1 MTHVAVPSL
10 YRRAILISLLVCS
23 GVGLLVVPG
32 AAAGSACRGGPA
44 TAAQVGRPSPQIAWR
59 AGLFG
64 ATPVYDGAPGAR
76 MYRGGWVRP
85 DQASWLLVLAA
96 DRDVDGR
103 CWVEVRLPTRPN
115 SAKGWLRADEV
126 LLKSTDW
133 SIAISRA
140 ARTLTLFRRGIGVMR
155 ASVVVGKPTTPT
167 PTGLFSI
174 IGAWPS
180 PPNAF
185 DGSWVLPLTAHSNV
199 LASFDGGEGTV
210 GIHGRGG
217 TSLVDPLGTALSH
230 GCIRLDNHAI
240 DLLVQLVGAGGLAGI
255 PVHVR

>member
-1 MTHVAVPSL
+1 MPRIAVPSL
-10 YRRAILISLLVCS
+10 HRLLIWISLLACC

-32 AAAGSACRGGPA
+32 AAAASACHGGIA
-44 TAAQVGRPSPQIAWR
+44 TAAQVGRPGLQVAWR
-59 AGLFG
+59 AELFG
-64 ATPVYDGAPGAR
+64 ATTVYDGTPGAA
-76 MYRGGWVRP
+76 MHRGGWVRP
-85 DQASWLLVLAA
+85 NQASWLLVLAA
-96 DRDVDGR
+96 DSDGDGR

-126 LLKSTDW
+126 LLQPTDW

-140 ARTLTLFRRGIGVMR
+140 ARSLTLSRQGIVVMH
-155 ASVVVGKPTTPT
+155 ASVVVGKPATPT

-174 IGAWPS
+174 IGAWRS
-180 PPNAF
+180 PPDAF
-185 DGSWVLPLTAHSNV
+185 DGSWVLPLTAHSDV
-199 LASFDGGEGTV
+199 LAIFDGGDGTV

-240 DLLVQLVGAGGLAGI
+240 DRLVRLVGAGGLAGI
-255 PVHVR
+255 PVRVA